1 MKGQLLWDDGDDESG
16 EEDKVVK
23 AAAVALSEMFA
34 SASPETSVIPA
45 LEKEEGGTN
54 DASAEE
60 TRLEVDISGGVES
73 GLAGVGGVEVGVEA
87 GVGGGGGVEAGVEA
101 GVGGGGGKKK
111 EGAGCWVDLLLNLL
125 HDFLSLFSLSTL
137 VQII

>member
-1 MKGQLLWDDGDDESG
+1 MKGQLSCDAVDDESG
-16 EEDKVVK
+16 EEHKVVK
-23 AAAVALSEMFA
+23 AAAVALSEMFV

-73 GLAGVGGVEVGVEA
+73 GVAGVGGVEA
-87 GVGGGGGVEAGVEA
+87 GVGGGGGVEAGV
-101 GVGGGGGKKK
+101 GGGGGGGK
-111 EGAGCWVDLLLNLL
+111 EVGGYWVDLRSNLL
-125 HDFLSLFSLSTL
+125 HYFLSLIAFSTYMYNLFRE
-137 VQII
+137 IILC